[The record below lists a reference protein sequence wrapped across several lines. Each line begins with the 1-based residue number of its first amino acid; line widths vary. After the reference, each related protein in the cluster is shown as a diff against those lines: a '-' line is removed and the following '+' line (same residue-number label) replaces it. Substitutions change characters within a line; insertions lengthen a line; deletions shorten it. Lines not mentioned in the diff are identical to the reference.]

1 MVFYFIGMYMV
12 IIVLSHH
19 VNNHFMAVTV

>member
-1 MVFYFIGMYMV
+1 MV

-19 VNNHFMAVTV
+19 VDDYFMIVTVQDFVYTT